1 MENIGIA
8 SVAAITVAA
17 YIVGALAKLCPI
29 IPDKAIPV
37 ICGMFGGLLGVVAL
51 LWLPIPDYPATDPI
65 SAFAVGVVSGLAA
78 TGANQVFKQLGKEDA
93 ENG

>member
-17 YIVGALAKLCPI
+17 YIVGALAKLWPI

-37 ICGMFGGLLGVVAL
+37 ICGIFGGLLGVVAL
-51 LWLPIPDYPATDPI
+51 LWLPIPDFPAADPI

-78 TGANQVFKQLGKEDA
+78 TGVNQVVKQLGKDGDGNE
-93 ENG
+93 